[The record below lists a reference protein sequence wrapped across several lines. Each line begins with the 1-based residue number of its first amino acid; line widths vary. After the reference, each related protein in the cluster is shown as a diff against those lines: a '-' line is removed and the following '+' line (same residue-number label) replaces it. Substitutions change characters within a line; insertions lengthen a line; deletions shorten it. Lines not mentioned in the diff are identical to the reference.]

1 MKQFCFTP
9 RTVALNI
16 HTMLSPEQWLYS
28 GYIECLPL
36 DIYDNLDLN
45 ACFIHACMMWCTC
58 NCNCKRFTYN
68 NHLYSFHKRH
78 IKHNA

>member
-16 HTMLSPEQWLYS
+16 HTMLVTEQWLYS

-45 ACFIHACMMWCTC
+45 ASYMFAVMQYKL
-58 NCNCKRFTYN
+58 NRFTYMDTPN
-68 NHLYSFHKRH
+68 DLPCCFIISMM
-78 IKHNA
+78 